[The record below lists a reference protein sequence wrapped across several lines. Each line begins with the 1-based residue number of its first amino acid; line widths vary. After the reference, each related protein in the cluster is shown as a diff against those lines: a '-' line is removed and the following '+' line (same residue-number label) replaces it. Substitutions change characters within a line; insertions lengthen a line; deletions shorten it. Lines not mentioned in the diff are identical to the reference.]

1 MADPLITRAMLENR
15 LGKVTV
21 QRLTDD
27 NNDGA
32 VDKSVVDQLLDDA
45 TSKVRGALG
54 PWYDSATT
62 TAANAATATE
72 LRRIALDAA
81 VAMAAERRPTIV
93 KLDWIEKMK
102 QVDRDLARIAN
113 GRANLGGPAPPAQ
126 TSQRARVLPMT
137 RSGGRGWDC

>member
-1 MADPLITRAMLENR
+1 VADPLITRAQLENR

-21 QRLTDD
+21 QRLADD
-27 NNDGA
+27 NNDGVA
-32 VDKSVVDQLLDDA
+32 DKSVVDQLLEDA

-62 TAANAATATE
+62 TAENATTATE

-81 VAMAAERRPTIV
+81 VAMAAERRPTII
-93 KLDWIEKMK
+93 KLDWVEKMK

-113 GRANLGGPAPPAQ
+113 GRANLGADPPPAQ
-126 TSQRARVLPMT
+126 RNQRARVISSS
-137 RSGGRGWDC
+137 RGGRGWDC